1 MESQVSL
8 FPVRVHKHGGSLMI
22 VLPPTVRRHLGVR
35 PGDLLDLLITEDG
48 QVVLQTHPG
57 ASDKDLL
64 RRGQVFAYGRIKRA
78 EAAIP
83 AARQAG
89 KHEGYALGRMHDL
102 GEHFRQGDCFNFM
115 HSRYETGPAT
125 VLETTPE
132 DLQHEP
138 ARE

>member
-1 MESQVSL
+1 MENQASI

-22 VLPPTVRRHLGVR
+22 TLPPTVRRHLGVP

-57 ASDKDLL
+57 ASEKDLL
-64 RRGQVFAYGRIKRA
+64 RRGQVFAHQRVRVA

-115 HSRYETGPAT
+115 HSRSETRPAS
-125 VLETTPE
+125 VPETTPE
-132 DLQHEP
+132 DLPHEP
-138 ARE
+138 GRE